1 MRGWSCPQA
10 SQPTGVR
17 APSSFTKLLT
27 MPANFRPTTLQAAL
41 LLALALP
48 ATAQAQTASTDA
60 NTTPQNST
68 QNPNKTKTLESVH
81 VTGSV
86 IGNDY
91 ETDTSTVGAKVPT
104 SLRDIPQTIVVV
116 NRDLMDAQGATSL
129 SDALRNVPGITIGGA
144 EGGQIGNN
152 INLRGFTARTD
163 IYLDGFR
170 DPGQYY
176 RDVFDL
182 SAIEVLKGPSS
193 MLFGRGSTG
202 GVINQVTKEPELKPF
217 GQVTAT
223 VGSDD
228 RYRTTADFNQ
238 PLSDTSA
245 VRLNVY
251 GQDMHSTRD
260 VLKNQDAGIAPSIRF
275 GIGTPTQITL
285 SALIQRNHDTPDYGL
300 PPINGR
306 PANVSYKNWYGLTD
320 DRTNQSVN
328 EFNARLEHAFT
339 DNVNLRTQLQYSDY
353 TTNARETAANSVVTA
368 GGVTLNKTLG
378 NPTDLP
384 LSDLYVQLASHDRI
398 IHDKILDSQTDLTTK
413 FDTGFIQHTLVT
425 GAEFAHETYNN
436 QGYTRN
442 GLPLLSLVDPVQE
455 STPSNVTTT
464 VGNYAQST
472 GNTAAVYANDTMRL
486 NDQWIAVAGLRRDE
500 FDAHITNTV
509 SLPAYAQQTVYFTSV
524 RGGLIYQPSEKQS
537 YYVSYGTSFDPSLEQ
552 LTLTNGTQD
561 LAPEKNS
568 SYEIGGKWNLID
580 DVLAVN
586 AALYNLEQTN
596 ARTETSSG
604 EYVLDGNIRVRGA
617 ELGVVGHITPHWQI
631 FTGYSYMDGRIV
643 KAMDGTQGNVPAN
656 TPRNTFTT
664 WTTYTFAQNWE
675 AGGGPTYMSQ
685 RYAANTDLVSVGGYT
700 RWDGTVAYHQ
710 PSYDI
715 RLNVLNLTNKRY
727 FDALIQ
733 SDGGRSVPGIGRTEM
748 VTFTYKF

>member
-1 MRGWSCPQA
+1 
-10 SQPTGVR
+10 
-17 APSSFTKLLT
+17 
-27 MPANFRPTTLQAAL
+27 MPANFRASPLQTSL

-48 ATAQAQTASTDA
+48 AATHAQTAPTSNDTS
-60 NTTPQNST
+60 NTQ
-68 QNPNKTKTLESVH
+68 QNPNKPKTLGSVH

-86 IGNDY
+86 VGNDY
-91 ETDTSTVGAKVPT
+91 DTDTSTVGAKVPT
-104 SLRDIPQTIVVV
+104 SLRDIPQTVVVV
-116 NRDLMDAQGATSL
+116 NRDLMEAQGATSL
-129 SDALRNVPGITIGGA
+129 QDALRNVPGITIGGA

-176 RDVFDL
+176 RDTFDL
-182 SAIEVLKGPSS
+182 DAIEVLKGPSS

-202 GVINQVTKEPELKPF
+202 GVINQVTKEPELKAF
-217 GQVTAT
+217 GEVTASAGT
-223 VGSDD
+223 SD

-238 PLSDTSA
+238 PLSDTAA
-245 VRLNVY
+245 VRVNVY

-260 VLKNQDAGIAPSIRF
+260 VLKNQDSGIAPSVRF
-275 GIGTPTQITL
+275 GIGTPTEITL
-285 SALIQRNHDTPDYGL
+285 SALIQRNHDMPDYGL

-306 PANVSYKNWYGLTD
+306 PADVSFKNWYGLTD

-328 EFNARLEHAFT
+328 EFNARLEHTFS
-339 DNVNLRTQLQYSDY
+339 DNVSLRSQLQYSDY

-384 LSDLYVQLASHDRI
+384 LQDLYVQLASHDRV
-398 IHDKILDSQTDLTTK
+398 IHDKVLDSQTDLVTK
-413 FDTGFIQHTLVT
+413 FDTGSLQHTLIT
-425 GAEFAHETYNN
+425 GVELARETYNN
-436 QGYTRN
+436 QSYTRN
-442 GLPLLSLVDPVQE
+442 GLPLLSLLDPVQE

-464 VGNYAQST
+464 VGNYAQSV
-472 GNTAAVYANDTMRL
+472 GKTAAVYANDTIRL
-486 NDQWIAVAGLRRDE
+486 NDQWMVVGGVRRDE
-500 FDAHITNTV
+500 FDAHISNTV

-524 RGGLIYQPSEKQS
+524 RGGVIYQPSEKQS

-561 LAPEKNS
+561 LAPEKNR
-568 SYEIGGKWNLID
+568 SYEIGGKWNLLD
-580 DVLAVN
+580 DMLSIN
-586 AALYNLEQTN
+586 SALYNLEQTN
-596 ARTETSSG
+596 ARSETSSG
-604 EYVLDGNIRVRGA
+604 EYTLDGNIRVRGA
-617 ELGVVGHITPHWQI
+617 ELGATGHITKNWQI
-631 FTGYSYMDGRIV
+631 FSGYSYMDGRIV
-643 KAMDGTQGNVPAN
+643 KAVDGTQGNVPAN

-664 WTTYTFAQNWE
+664 WTTYTFAEHWE

-700 RWDGTVAYHQ
+700 RWDATLAYHQ
-710 PSYDI
+710 PRYDI
-715 RLNVLNLTNKRY
+715 RLNVTNLTDKHY

-733 SDGGRSVPGIGRTEM
+733 SDGGRSVPALGRTEM

>member
-1 MRGWSCPQA
+1 
-10 SQPTGVR
+10 
-17 APSSFTKLLT
+17 
-27 MPANFRPTTLQAAL
+27 MPANFRASPLHAAL
-41 LLALALP
+41 LVALTLP
-48 ATAQAQTASTDA
+48 AAAHAQTAPASSDD
-60 NTTPQNST
+60 TTQT
-68 QNPNKTKTLESVH
+68 TAKAKQLDSVH
-81 VTGSV
+81 VTGSIV
-86 IGNDY
+86 GNDY
-91 ETDTSTVGAKVPT
+91 DSDMSTVGAKMPT
-104 SLRDIPQTIVVV
+104 SLRDIPQTVVVV
-116 NRDLMDAQGATSL
+116 NRDLLDAQGATSL

-163 IYLDGFR
+163 IYIDGFR

-182 SAIEVLKGPSS
+182 DAIEVLKGPSS

-202 GVINQVTKEPELKPF
+202 GVINQVTKEPQLQNF

-228 RYRTTADFNQ
+228 RYRTTADFNEQ
-238 PLSDTSA
+238 LSATSA
-245 VRLNVY
+245 ARLNVY

-260 VLKNQDAGIAPSIRF
+260 VQKNQDFGIAPSIRF

-285 SALIQRNHDTPDYGL
+285 SALIQRNHDMPDYGL

-306 PANVSYKNWYGLTD
+306 PADVNFRNWYGLED
-320 DRTNQSVN
+320 DRTNQTVN
-328 EFNARLEHAFT
+328 EFSARLEHAFNDDVKLREQLMYSQYDT
-339 DNVNLRTQLQYSDY
+339 D
-353 TTNARETAANSVVTA
+353 ARETAANSVVTNT
-368 GGVTLNKTLG
+368 GVTLNKTLG
-378 NPTDLP
+378 NPTSLP
-384 LSDLYVQLASHDRI
+384 LQDLYVQLASHDRV
-398 IHDKILDSQTDLTTK
+398 IHDAILDSQTDLTTT
-413 FDTGFIQHTLVT
+413 FDTGSLQHTLVT
-425 GAEFAHETYNN
+425 GVELARETYNN
-436 QGYTRN
+436 QSYTRN
-442 GLPLLSLVDPVQE
+442 GLPLLSLLDPVE
-455 STPSNVTTT
+455 EITPANVTTT
-464 VGNYAQST
+464 KGNYAQSV
-472 GNTAAVYANDTMRL
+472 GKTAAVYANDTIKL
-486 NDQWIAVAGLRRDE
+486 NDQWMLVAGVRRDE
-500 FDAHITNTV
+500 FDAHISNTV
-509 SLPAYAQQTVYFTSV
+509 SLPSYAQQTVYFTSV
-524 RGGLIYQPSEKQS
+524 RGGLIYQPDEKQS

-561 LAPEKNS
+561 LAPEKNR
-568 SYEIGGKWNLID
+568 SYEIGGKWNLMD
-580 DVLAVN
+580 DVIAIN

-596 ARTETSSG
+596 ARSETSSG
-604 EYVLDGNIRVRGA
+604 EYTLDGNIRVRGA
-617 ELGVVGHITPHWQI
+617 ELGVVGHLTKHWQI

-643 KAMDGTQGNVPAN
+643 KAVDGTQGNVPAN

-664 WTTYTFAQNWE
+664 WTTWTFAEHWE

-700 RWDGTVAYHQ
+700 RWDGTVAFHQ

-715 RLNVLNLTNKRY
+715 RLNIQNITNKRY

>member
-1 MRGWSCPQA
+1 
-10 SQPTGVR
+10 
-17 APSSFTKLLT
+17 
-27 MPANFRPTTLQAAL
+27 MPANFRVSPLQTAL

-48 ATAQAQTASTDA
+48 AATHAQTTPPTSNDTS
-60 NTTPQNST
+60 NTQ
-68 QNPNKTKTLESVH
+68 QNPNKPKTLGSVH

-86 IGNDY
+86 VGNDY
-91 ETDTSTVGAKVPT
+91 DTDTSTVGAKVPT
-104 SLRDIPQTIVVV
+104 SLRDIPQTVVVV
-116 NRDLMDAQGATSL
+116 NRDLMEAQGATSL
-129 SDALRNVPGITIGGA
+129 QDALRNVPGITIGGA

-176 RDVFDL
+176 RDTFDL
-182 SAIEVLKGPSS
+182 DAIEVLKGPSS

-202 GVINQVTKEPELKPF
+202 GVINQVTKEPELKAF
-217 GQVTAT
+217 GEVTASAGT
-223 VGSDD
+223 SD

-238 PLSDTSA
+238 PLSDTAA
-245 VRLNVY
+245 VRVNVY

-260 VLKNQDAGIAPSIRF
+260 VLKNQDSGIAPSVRF
-275 GIGTPTQITL
+275 GIGTPTEITL
-285 SALIQRNHDTPDYGL
+285 SALIQRNHDMPDYGL

-306 PANVSYKNWYGLTD
+306 PADVSFKNWYGLTD

-328 EFNARLEHAFT
+328 EFNARLEHTFS
-339 DNVNLRTQLQYSDY
+339 DNISLRSQLQYSDY

-384 LSDLYVQLASHDRI
+384 LQDLYVQLASHDRV
-398 IHDKILDSQTDLTTK
+398 IHDKVLDSQTDLVTK
-413 FDTGFIQHTLVT
+413 FDTGSLQHTLIT
-425 GAEFAHETYNN
+425 GVELARETYNN
-436 QGYTRN
+436 QSYTRN
-442 GLPLLSLVDPVQE
+442 GLPLLSLLDPVQE

-464 VGNYAQST
+464 VGNYAQSV
-472 GNTAAVYANDTMRL
+472 GKTAAVYANDTIRL
-486 NDQWIAVAGLRRDE
+486 NDQWMVVGGVRRDE
-500 FDAHITNTV
+500 FDAHISNTV

-524 RGGLIYQPSEKQS
+524 RGGVIYQPSEKQS

-561 LAPEKNS
+561 LAPEKNR
-568 SYEIGGKWNLID
+568 SYEIGGKWNLLD
-580 DVLAVN
+580 DMLSIN
-586 AALYNLEQTN
+586 SALYNLEQTN
-596 ARTETSSG
+596 ARSETSSG
-604 EYVLDGNIRVRGA
+604 EYTLDGNIRVRGA
-617 ELGVVGHITPHWQI
+617 ELGATGHITKNWQI
-631 FTGYSYMDGRIV
+631 FSGYSYMDGRIV
-643 KAMDGTQGNVPAN
+643 KAVDGTQGNVPAN

-664 WTTYTFAQNWE
+664 WTTYTFAEHWE

-700 RWDGTVAYHQ
+700 RWDATLAYHQ
-710 PSYDI
+710 PRYDI
-715 RLNVLNLTNKRY
+715 RLNVTNLTDKHY

-733 SDGGRSVPGIGRTEM
+733 SDGGRSVPALGRTEM

>member
-1 MRGWSCPQA
+1 
-10 SQPTGVR
+10 
-17 APSSFTKLLT
+17 
-27 MPANFRPTTLQAAL
+27 MPANFRASPLHAAL
-41 LLALALP
+41 LVALTLP
-48 ATAQAQTASTDA
+48 AAAHAQTASSSSDD
-60 NTTPQNST
+60 TTSQTASQQNG
-68 QNPNKTKTLESVH
+68 NNKAKTKTLDSVH
-81 VTGSV
+81 VTGSIV
-86 IGNDY
+86 GNDY
-91 ETDTSTVGAKVPT
+91 DTDTSTVGAKMPT
-104 SLRDIPQTIVVV
+104 SLRDIPQTVVVV
-116 NRDLMDAQGATSL
+116 NRDLLDAQGATSL
-129 SDALRNVPGITIGGA
+129 TDALRNVPGITIGGA

-163 IYLDGFR
+163 IYIDGFR

-182 SAIEVLKGPSS
+182 DAIEVLKGPSS

-202 GVINQVTKEPELKPF
+202 GVINQVTKEPELKAF

-228 RYRTTADFNQ
+228 RYRTTADFNE
-238 PLSDTSA
+238 PLSDTAA

-260 VLKNQDAGIAPSIRF
+260 VQKNQDAGIAPSIRF

-285 SALIQRNHDTPDYGL
+285 SALIQRNHDMPDYGL

-306 PANVSYKNWYGLTD
+306 PADVNFRNWYGLKD
-320 DRTNQSVN
+320 DRTNQNVN
-328 EFNARLEHAFT
+328 EFSARLEHAFN
-339 DNVNLRTQLQYSDY
+339 DNMKLREQLMYSQYD
-353 TTNARETAANSVVTA
+353 TNARETAANSVVTNT
-368 GGVTLNKTLG
+368 GVTLNKTLG
-378 NPTDLP
+378 NPTALP
-384 LSDLYVQLASHDRI
+384 LQDLYVQLASHDRV
-398 IHDKILDSQTDLTTK
+398 IHDTILDSQTDFTTE
-413 FDTGFIQHTLVT
+413 FNTGSLQHTLIT
-425 GAEFAHETYNN
+425 GVELARETYNN

-442 GLPLLSLVDPVQE
+442 GLPLLSLLDPVE
-455 STPSNVTTT
+455 EITPANVTTT
-464 VGNYAQST
+464 KGNYAQST
-472 GNTAAVYANDTMRL
+472 AKTAAVYVNDTIKL
-486 NDQWIAVAGLRRDE
+486 NDQWMVVAGVRRDE
-500 FDAHITNTV
+500 FDAHISNTI

-524 RGGLIYQPSEKQS
+524 RGGLIYQPDEKQS

-552 LTLTNGTQD
+552 LTLTNGTQN
-561 LAPEKNS
+561 LAPEKNR
-568 SYEIGGKWNLID
+568 SYEIGGKWNLMD

-596 ARTETSSG
+596 ARSQTSSG
-604 EYVLDGNIRVRGA
+604 EYTLDGNIRVRGA
-617 ELGVVGHITPHWQI
+617 ELGVVGHITKNWQI
-631 FTGYSYMDGRIV
+631 FSGYSFMDGKIV
-643 KAMDGTQGNVPAN
+643 KAVDGTQGNVPAN

-664 WTTYTFAQNWE
+664 WTTWTFAEHWE

-700 RWDGTVAYHQ
+700 RWDATVAFHQ

-715 RLNVLNLTNKRY
+715 RLNVQNLTNKRY

>member
-1 MRGWSCPQA
+1 
-10 SQPTGVR
+10 
-17 APSSFTKLLT
+17 
-27 MPANFRPTTLQAAL
+27 MPANFRASPLQTAL

-48 ATAQAQTASTDA
+48 AATHAQTTPPTSNDTS
-60 NTTPQNST
+60 NTQ
-68 QNPNKTKTLESVH
+68 QNPNKPKTLGSVH

-86 IGNDY
+86 VGNDY
-91 ETDTSTVGAKVPT
+91 DTDTSTVGAKVPT
-104 SLRDIPQTIVVV
+104 SLRDIPQTVVVV
-116 NRDLMDAQGATSL
+116 NRDLMEAQGATSL
-129 SDALRNVPGITIGGA
+129 QDALRNVPGITIGGA

-176 RDVFDL
+176 RDTFDL
-182 SAIEVLKGPSS
+182 DAIEVLKGPSS

-202 GVINQVTKEPELKPF
+202 GVINQVTKEPELKAF
-217 GQVTAT
+217 GEVTASAGT
-223 VGSDD
+223 SD

-238 PLSDTSA
+238 PLSDTAA
-245 VRLNVY
+245 VRVNVY

-260 VLKNQDAGIAPSIRF
+260 VLKNQDSGIAPSVRF
-275 GIGTPTQITL
+275 GIGTPTEITL
-285 SALIQRNHDTPDYGL
+285 SALIQRNHDMPDYGL

-306 PANVSYKNWYGLTD
+306 PADVSFKNWYGLTD
-320 DRTNQSVN
+320 DRTNQSIN
-328 EFNARLEHAFT
+328 EFNARLEHTFS
-339 DNVNLRTQLQYSDY
+339 DNVSLRSQLQYSDY

-384 LSDLYVQLASHDRI
+384 LQDLYVQLASHDRV
-398 IHDKILDSQTDLTTK
+398 IHDKVLDSQTDLVTK
-413 FDTGFIQHTLVT
+413 FDTGSLQHTLIT
-425 GAEFAHETYNN
+425 GVELARETYNN
-436 QGYTRN
+436 QSYTRN
-442 GLPLLSLVDPVQE
+442 GLPLLSLLDPVQE

-464 VGNYAQST
+464 VGNYAQSV
-472 GNTAAVYANDTMRL
+472 GKTAAVYANDTIRL
-486 NDQWIAVAGLRRDE
+486 NDQWMVVGGVRRDE
-500 FDAHITNTV
+500 FDAHISNTV

-524 RGGLIYQPSEKQS
+524 RGGVIYQPSEKQS

-561 LAPEKNS
+561 LAPEKNR
-568 SYEIGGKWNLID
+568 SYEIGGKWNLLD
-580 DVLAVN
+580 DMLSIN
-586 AALYNLEQTN
+586 SALYNLEQTN
-596 ARTETSSG
+596 ARSETSSG
-604 EYVLDGNIRVRGA
+604 EYTLDGNIRVRGA
-617 ELGVVGHITPHWQI
+617 ELGATGHITKNWQI
-631 FTGYSYMDGRIV
+631 FSGYSYMDGRIV
-643 KAMDGTQGNVPAN
+643 KAVDGTQGNVPAN

-664 WTTYTFAQNWE
+664 WTTYTFAEHWE

-700 RWDGTVAYHQ
+700 RWDATLAYHQ
-710 PSYDI
+710 PRYDI
-715 RLNVLNLTNKRY
+715 RLNVTNLTDKHY

-733 SDGGRSVPGIGRTEM
+733 SDGGRSVPALGRTEM

>member
-1 MRGWSCPQA
+1 
-10 SQPTGVR
+10 
-17 APSSFTKLLT
+17 
-27 MPANFRPTTLQAAL
+27 MPANFRAKPLQTAL

-48 ATAQAQTASTDA
+48 AATHAQTTQ
-60 NTTPQNST
+60 TTPSSSDT
-68 QNPNKTKTLESVH
+68 DTSNPQQTNNTPKTLSSVH

-86 IGNDY
+86 VGNDY
-91 ETDTSTVGAKVPT
+91 DTDTSTVGAKVPT
-104 SLRDIPQTIVVV
+104 SLRDIPQTVVVV
-116 NRDLMDAQGATSL
+116 NRDLMEAEGATSL
-129 SDALRNVPGITIGGA
+129 QDALRNVPGITIGGA

-176 RDVFDL
+176 RDTFDL
-182 SAIEVLKGPSS
+182 DAIEVLKGPSS

-217 GQVTAT
+217 DEVTAT
-223 VGSDD
+223 AGTSD
-228 RYRTTADFNQ
+228 RYRMTADFNQ
-238 PLSDTSA
+238 PLSDTA
-245 VRLNVY
+245 AARLNIY

-260 VLKNQDAGIAPSIRF
+260 VTKNQDSGIAPSVRF

-285 SALIQRNHDTPDYGL
+285 SALIQRNHDMPDYGL

-306 PANVSYKNWYGLTD
+306 PADVNFKNWYGLTD

-328 EFNARLEHAFT
+328 EFNARLEHTFT
-339 DNVNLRTQLQYSDY
+339 DNVSLRTQLEYSDY
-353 TTNARETAANSVVTA
+353 TTDARETAANSVVTA
-368 GGVTLNKTLG
+368 AGVTLNKNAG

-384 LSDLYVQLASHDRI
+384 LQDLYVQLASHDRV
-398 IHDKILDSQTDLTTK
+398 IHDKTLDSQTDLVTK
-413 FDTGFIQHTLVT
+413 FDTGFLQHTLIT
-425 GAEFAHETYNN
+425 GVELARETYNN
-436 QGYTRN
+436 QSYTRN
-442 GLPLLSLVDPVQE
+442 GLPLLSLLDPVQE

-464 VGNYAQST
+464 VGNYAQSV
-472 GNTAAVYANDTMRL
+472 GNTAAVYANDTIRL
-486 NDQWIAVAGLRRDE
+486 NDQWMVVAGVRRDE
-500 FDAHITNTV
+500 FDAHISNTE

-524 RGGLIYQPSEKQS
+524 RGGVIYQPSEKQS

-561 LAPEKNS
+561 LAPETNR
-568 SYEIGGKWNLID
+568 SYEIGGKWNLLD
-580 DVLAVN
+580 DTLSIN
-586 AALYNLEQTN
+586 AALYNLEQDN
-596 ARTETSSG
+596 ARSETSSG
-604 EYVLDGNIRVRGA
+604 EYTLDGNIRVRGA
-617 ELGVVGHITPHWQI
+617 ELGATGHLTKNWQI
-631 FTGYSYMDGRIV
+631 FSGYSFMDGKII
-643 KAMDGTQGNVPAN
+643 KAVDGTQGNVPAN

-664 WTTYTFAQNWE
+664 WTTYTFAEHWE

-700 RWDGTVAYHQ
+700 RWDATLAYHQ

-715 RLNVLNLTNKRY
+715 RLNVINLTNKHY

>member
-1 MRGWSCPQA
+1 
-10 SQPTGVR
+10 
-17 APSSFTKLLT
+17 
-27 MPANFRPTTLQAAL
+27 MPANFRASPLQTAL

-48 ATAQAQTASTDA
+48 AATHAQTAPTSNDTS
-60 NTTPQNST
+60 NTQ
-68 QNPNKTKTLESVH
+68 QNPNKPKTLGSVH

-86 IGNDY
+86 VGNDY
-91 ETDTSTVGAKVPT
+91 DTDTSTVGAKVPT
-104 SLRDIPQTIVVV
+104 SLRDIPQTVVVV
-116 NRDLMDAQGATSL
+116 NRDLMEAQGATSL
-129 SDALRNVPGITIGGA
+129 QDALRNVPGITIGGA

-176 RDVFDL
+176 RDTFDL
-182 SAIEVLKGPSS
+182 DAIEVLKGPSS

-202 GVINQVTKEPELKPF
+202 GVINQVTKEPELKAF
-217 GQVTAT
+217 GEVTASAGT
-223 VGSDD
+223 SD

-238 PLSDTSA
+238 PLSDTAA
-245 VRLNVY
+245 VRVNVY

-260 VLKNQDAGIAPSIRF
+260 VLKNQDSGIAPSVRF
-275 GIGTPTQITL
+275 GIGTPTEITL
-285 SALIQRNHDTPDYGL
+285 SALIQRNHDMPDYGL

-306 PANVSYKNWYGLTD
+306 PADVSFKNWYGLTD

-328 EFNARLEHAFT
+328 EFSARLEHTFS
-339 DNVNLRTQLQYSDY
+339 DNVSLRSQLQYSDY

-384 LSDLYVQLASHDRI
+384 LQDLYVQLASHDRV
-398 IHDKILDSQTDLTTK
+398 IHDKVLDSQTDLVTK
-413 FDTGFIQHTLVT
+413 FDTGSLQHTLIT
-425 GAEFAHETYNN
+425 GVELARETYNN
-436 QGYTRN
+436 QSYTRN
-442 GLPLLSLVDPVQE
+442 GLPLLSLLDPVQE

-464 VGNYAQST
+464 VGNYAQSV
-472 GNTAAVYANDTMRL
+472 GKTAAVYANDTIRL
-486 NDQWIAVAGLRRDE
+486 NDQWMVVGGVRRDE
-500 FDAHITNTV
+500 FDAHISNTV

-524 RGGLIYQPSEKQS
+524 RGGVIYQPSEKQS

-561 LAPEKNS
+561 LAPEKNR
-568 SYEIGGKWNLID
+568 SYEIGGKWNLLD
-580 DVLAVN
+580 DMLSIN
-586 AALYNLEQTN
+586 SALYNLEQTN
-596 ARTETSSG
+596 ARSETSSG
-604 EYVLDGNIRVRGA
+604 EYTLDGNIRVRGA
-617 ELGVVGHITPHWQI
+617 ELGATGHITKNWQI
-631 FTGYSYMDGRIV
+631 FSGYSYMDGRIV
-643 KAMDGTQGNVPAN
+643 KAVDGTQGNVPAN

-664 WTTYTFAQNWE
+664 WTTYTFAEHWE

-700 RWDGTVAYHQ
+700 RWDATLAYHQ
-710 PSYDI
+710 PRYDI
-715 RLNVLNLTNKRY
+715 RLNVTNLTDKHY

-733 SDGGRSVPGIGRTEM
+733 SDGGRSVPALGRTEM

>member
-1 MRGWSCPQA
+1 
-10 SQPTGVR
+10 
-17 APSSFTKLLT
+17 
-27 MPANFRPTTLQAAL
+27 MPANFRASPLQTAL

-48 ATAQAQTASTDA
+48 AATHAQTTPPTSNDTS
-60 NTTPQNST
+60 NTQ
-68 QNPNKTKTLESVH
+68 QNPNKPKTLGSVH

-86 IGNDY
+86 VGNDY
-91 ETDTSTVGAKVPT
+91 DTDTSTVGAKVPT
-104 SLRDIPQTIVVV
+104 SLRDIPQTVVVV
-116 NRDLMDAQGATSL
+116 NRDLMEAQGATSL
-129 SDALRNVPGITIGGA
+129 QDALRNVPGITIGGA

-176 RDVFDL
+176 RDTFDL
-182 SAIEVLKGPSS
+182 DAIEVLKGPSS

-202 GVINQVTKEPELKPF
+202 GVINQVTKEPELKAF
-217 GQVTAT
+217 GEVTASAGT
-223 VGSDD
+223 SD

-238 PLSDTSA
+238 PLSDTAA
-245 VRLNVY
+245 VRVNVY

-260 VLKNQDAGIAPSIRF
+260 VLKNQDSGIAPSVRF
-275 GIGTPTQITL
+275 GIGTPTEITL
-285 SALIQRNHDTPDYGL
+285 SALIQRNHDMPDYGL

-306 PANVSYKNWYGLTD
+306 PADVSFKNWYGLTD

-328 EFNARLEHAFT
+328 EFNARLEHTFS
-339 DNVNLRTQLQYSDY
+339 DNVSLRSQLQYSDY

-384 LSDLYVQLASHDRI
+384 LQDLYVQLASHDRV
-398 IHDKILDSQTDLTTK
+398 IHDKVLDSQTDLVTK
-413 FDTGFIQHTLVT
+413 FDTGSLQHTLIT
-425 GAEFAHETYNN
+425 GVELARETYNN
-436 QGYTRN
+436 QSYTRN
-442 GLPLLSLVDPVQE
+442 GLPLLSLLDPVQE

-464 VGNYAQST
+464 VGNYAQSV
-472 GNTAAVYANDTMRL
+472 GKTAAVYANDTIRL
-486 NDQWIAVAGLRRDE
+486 NDQWMVVGGVRRDE
-500 FDAHITNTV
+500 FDAHISNTV

-524 RGGLIYQPSEKQS
+524 RGGVIYQPSEKQS

-561 LAPEKNS
+561 LAPEKNR
-568 SYEIGGKWNLID
+568 SYEIGGKWNLLD
-580 DVLAVN
+580 DMLSIN
-586 AALYNLEQTN
+586 SALYNLEQTN
-596 ARTETSSG
+596 ARSETSSG
-604 EYVLDGNIRVRGA
+604 EYTLDGNIRVRGA
-617 ELGVVGHITPHWQI
+617 ELGATGHITKNWQI
-631 FTGYSYMDGRIV
+631 FSGYSYMDGRIV
-643 KAMDGTQGNVPAN
+643 KAVDGTQGNVPAN

-664 WTTYTFAQNWE
+664 WTTYTFAEHWE

-700 RWDGTVAYHQ
+700 RWDATLAYHQ
-710 PSYDI
+710 PRYDI
-715 RLNVLNLTNKRY
+715 RLNVTNLTDKHY

-733 SDGGRSVPGIGRTEM
+733 SDGGRSVPALGRTEM